1 VNEQNIPRDLQNA
14 AIQYSIDHIRANF
27 EKDKELFNL
36 LEQIQK
42 KCTSEINELLGS
54 KAKDYMMFHEKR
66 REVASNIRPLFSATP
81 EGQKI
86 KSQFKKRR
94 LAEADEFIK
103 NLGINLNDFKSIR
116 KKYQEEARSVIQKAR
131 MVEGKSLQAA

>member
-1 VNEQNIPRDLQNA
+1 MSERDIPQDLQNA
-14 AIQYSIDHIRANF
+14 GIQFSIDHIRANF

-54 KAKDYMMFHEKR
+54 KAKDYMIFHEKR
-66 REVASNIRPLFSATP
+66 REVASNIRPLFTATP
-81 EGQKI
+81 EGRKF
-86 KSQFKKRR
+86 KSEFKKRR

-116 KKYQEEARSVIQKAR
+116 KKYQEEARSVIEKAR
-131 MVEGKSLQAA
+131 MVRGKSLQVA